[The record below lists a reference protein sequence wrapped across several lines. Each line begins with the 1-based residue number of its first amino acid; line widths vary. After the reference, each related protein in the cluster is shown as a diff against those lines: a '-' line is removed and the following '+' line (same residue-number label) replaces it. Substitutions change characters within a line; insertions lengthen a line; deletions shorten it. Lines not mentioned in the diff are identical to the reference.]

1 MNCQRCG
8 ARSQAALCR
17 THESDLRRM
26 LQELAGTV
34 NPQTGRSTA
43 GWIEHLADAAVGTVR
58 MGGDGGR
65 KTRGDDAP
73 IRFNDKASQL
83 LQQVQGSLGMWVRDI
98 CESRGIEY
106 EPVRFERPGFIGP
119 LQLGVLR
126 GLHYTGGGAP
136 LALWLEVHVGAVL
149 ASEDA
154 GQCFD
159 EISALVDAISRMIDR
174 REPVRHLGFCPT
186 WNEDRRKAC
195 GATLRAPEDALEVFC
210 RACRVTHSCDR
221 LRLLLMGDLRR
232 AKITW
237 AQILKANKEQPEG
250 FQVNERT
257 LRDWRA
263 TGVLRA
269 RAWQRPC
276 SCGHSFASHGRK
288 SCSECSECVKYDGHY
303 GNSQH
308 TTLDVPLYAWED
320 IERLRAQR
328 QPRGARKG
336 AQPALMK

>member
-126 GLHYTGGGAP
+126 GLHYMGGGAP

-154 GQCFD
+154 GMFLQ
-159 EISALVDAISRMIDR
+159 EIEGLIGAITRLIDSPIPNRDIGPCPTIKGDDGRQRCDTWLSVKRIDPATGRPPIEVTCPGCHLTQNIDR
-174 REPVRHLGFCPT
+174 LMQDFLHRANHMQWTHERILQIMDIAQIKVPERTMRRWRHNLPVKP
-186 WNEDRRKAC
+186 C
-195 GATLRAPEDALEVFC
+195 GYLRADGRRIGIT
-210 RACRVTHSCDR
+210 RASVD
-221 LRLLLMGDLRR
+221 
-232 AKITW
+232 
-237 AQILKANKEQPEG
+237 
-250 FQVNERT
+250 
-257 LRDWRA
+257 
-263 TGVLRA
+263 
-269 RAWQRPC
+269 
-276 SCGHSFASHGRK
+276 
-288 SCSECSECVKYDGHY
+288 
-303 GNSQH
+303 
-308 TTLDVPLYAWED
+308 DVPLY
-320 IERLRAQR
+320 RLADVQKKIAELPTVTSGRM
-328 QPRGARKG
+328 G
-336 AQPALMK
+336 